1 LSISSLSIKRPVAVL
16 MVICIVLVLGAFS
29 FINLPVDLLPEM
41 NFPMMAVFA
50 AYEGAAPEEVEAMVT
65 RPLEEVL
72 ATVPGIERITSTSG
86 QGSSTVML
94 EFSWGAD
101 LDLLALDVREK
112 IDQVKGMLPDEV
124 QTPTVFKFDPSLMP
138 VLWLSVAGDV
148 SPAELKRLADEIVKP
163 RLERIEGVASAAV
176 IGGVEREI
184 RVFADPSLLAH
195 HGLTLEQF
203 GQLLRMENL
212 NVSAGRLAEGDREL
226 QVRSLGEFSSPA
238 ELESLVLRTTS
249 AGTLYL
255 RDVAEVRDGFTEEQ
269 QLTRLNGK
277 PGISVA
283 LYKQSGVNTV
293 RLSAAVNDELQEL
306 AGDLPSGT
314 RIGVIF
320 DQAEFINSSVGN
332 MLNMG
337 LSGAVL
343 ALFVLFLFLRN
354 LRSTL
359 VIGLAMPVSI
369 IATFVLMFF
378 NGLTL
383 NLITLGGLALGI
395 GMMVDNAIVI
405 LENIFRFRQQGIES
419 KEAAIIGSNE
429 VAGAIVAATLTTVV
443 VFLPVIFVEGIASQI
458 FGSMAWTVS
467 FSLLASLAVALSV
480 VPMLSSRLL
489 KMADGSTGKLSVRFA
504 NFFEG
509 VDAFYGRMLRF
520 SLRHRKLVVG
530 LLITSF
536 VGSLALVPLVG
547 TEFIPGMDDN
557 WLMVNVRLPDGASL
571 TETKQMALRL
581 EDQLSQIEEVRDTFV
596 TIGASSGMG
605 GGAGGAQLNRATLE
619 VRLKER
625 GEREF
630 DNNQMADKIRLLTA
644 TVAGAEINVRPSQ
657 NMSLGGGGAPVDILL
672 KGDSLLVLQQLADEV
687 KLIVEQVE
695 GTREVATS
703 FDRAWPELQ
712 VRVDREQAAALGIQS
727 AAVSN
732 TLRTALSGQVVTRMR
747 GDGREVDVRL
757 QVPAALRENIA
768 DLQSLEVFAPN
779 GMRVPLGEVAEFSQ
793 ALGAVSIARND
804 QVRSANVTAQLSG
817 RSLGPV
823 VADINK
829 ELAQLSLP
837 SGYSVEFVGEQ
848 QQMAE
853 SFASLGM
860 ALLLAILLVYMIMAA
875 QFESLLHPFIIMFA
889 LPPTFVGVVLSLALT
904 GRTLNV
910 PAFIG
915 VIMLAGIVVN
925 NAIVLVDYINK
936 LRERGNSCREAILL
950 AGPVRLRPIL
960 MTTLTTVLGML
971 PMALGHGAGA
981 ETQAPLATAV
991 IGGLS
996 FSTLLTLLVVPVIYS
1011 ILDDLGERVR
1021 SRRHKTVTGE
1031 AGL

>member
-1 LSISSLSIKRPVAVL
+1 MS
-16 MVICIVLVLGAFS
+16 
-29 FINLPVDLLPEM
+29 
-41 NFPMMAVFA
+41 
-50 AYEGAAPEEVEAMVT
+50 
-65 RPLEEVL
+65 
-72 ATVPGIERITSTSG
+72 
-86 QGSSTVML
+86 
-94 EFSWGAD
+94 
-101 LDLLALDVREK
+101 
-112 IDQVKGMLPDEV
+112 
-124 QTPTVFKFDPSLMP
+124 
-138 VLWLSVAGDV
+138 
-148 SPAELKRLADEIVKP
+148 
-163 RLERIEGVASAAV
+163 
-176 IGGVEREI
+176 
-184 RVFADPSLLAH
+184 
-195 HGLTLEQF
+195 
-203 GQLLRMENL
+203 
-212 NVSAGRLAEGDREL
+212 
-226 QVRSLGEFSSPA
+226 
-238 ELESLVLRTTS
+238 
-249 AGTLYL
+249 
-255 RDVAEVRDGFTEEQ
+255 
-269 QLTRLNGK
+269 
-277 PGISVA
+277 
-283 LYKQSGVNTV
+283 
-293 RLSAAVNDELQEL
+293 
-306 AGDLPSGT
+306 
-314 RIGVIF
+314 
-320 DQAEFINSSVGN
+320 
-332 MLNMG
+332 MG
-337 LSGAVL
+337 LSGAAL
-343 ALFVLFLFLRN
+343 ALLVLFLFLRN

-405 LENIFRFRQQGIES
+405 LENVFRFRQQGLDS
-419 KEAAIIGSNE
+419 RQAAITGSNE

-458 FGSMAWTVS
+458 FSSMAWTVS

-489 KMADGSTGKLSVRFA
+489 KTAEVSTGKLSVRFT
-504 NFFEG
+504 NFFDG
-509 VDAFYGRMLRF
+509 VDAFYGRMLLF
-520 SLRHRKLVVG
+520 SLRRRKLVVG
-530 LLITSF
+530 VLVTSF
-536 VGSLALVPLVG
+536 IGSLALVPLVG

-571 TETKQMALRL
+571 TETKQIALRL

-605 GGAGGAQLNRATLE
+605 GGGGGTQLNRATLE

-630 DNNQMADKIRLLTA
+630 DNNQMADKIRVLTGM
-644 TVAGAEINVRPSQ
+644 VAGAEISVRPSQ
-657 NMSLGGGGAPVDILL
+657 NMSMGGGGAPVDILL
-672 KGDSLLVLQQLADEV
+672 KGDSLLLLQELADQI
-687 KLIVEQVE
+687 KSIVEQVE

-727 AAVSN
+727 AAVNN
-732 TLRTALSGQVVTRMR
+732 TLRTALSGQVVTRLR

-757 QVPAALRENIA
+757 QVPAGLRENIA
-768 DLQSLEVFAPN
+768 DLQSLEVVSPI
-779 GMRVPLGEVAEFSQ
+779 GLRVPLGEVAEFSQ

-823 VADINK
+823 VADINS
-829 ELAQLSLP
+829 ELAHLSLP

-848 QQMAE
+848 QQMSE

-860 ALLLAILLVYMIMAA
+860 ALVLAILLVYMIMAA

-991 IGGLS
+991 IGGLL

-1011 ILDDLGERVR
+1011 ILDDLGERLR
-1021 SRRHKTVTGE
+1021 SRRHKTVMGE
-1031 AGL
+1031 ARL

>member
-1 LSISSLSIKRPVAVL
+1 

-29 FINLPVDLLPEM
+29 FANLPVDLLPEM
-41 NFPMMAVFA
+41 NFPMMAVFT

-86 QGSSTVML
+86 QGSATVML

-112 IDQVKGMLPDEV
+112 IDQAKGMLPDEV
-124 QTPTVFKFDPSLMP
+124 QTPTVFKFDPSMMP

-148 SPAELKRLADEIVKP
+148 SPVELKRLADELVKP

-176 IGGVEREI
+176 TGGVEREI
-184 RVFADPSLLAH
+184 RVLADPSLLAH
-195 HGLTLEQF
+195 HGLTLEQL

-212 NVSAGRLAEGDREL
+212 NVSAGRLAEGEREL
-226 QVRSLGEFSSPA
+226 QVRSLGEFRGPA
-238 ELESLVLRTTS
+238 ELENLVLRTTP

-255 RDVAEVRDGFTEEQ
+255 RDVAEVRDGFTEEV
-269 QLTRLNGK
+269 QLSRLNGK

-283 LYKQSGVNTV
+283 LYKQSGANTV
-293 RLSAAVNDELQEL
+293 RVSAAVNEALQQL
-306 AGDLPSGT
+306 AADLPPGT
-314 RIGVIF
+314 SIGVIF
-320 DQAEFINSSVGN
+320 DQAEFVNRSVGN

-337 LSGAVL
+337 LSGAAL
-343 ALFVLFLFLRN
+343 ALLVLFLFLRN

-369 IATFVLMFF
+369 VATFVLMFF

-405 LENIFRFRQQGIES
+405 LENIFRFRQQGLPGR
-419 KEAAIIGSNE
+419 EAAIAGSNE

-458 FGSMAWTVS
+458 FSSMAWTVS

-489 KMADGSTGKLSVRFA
+489 KVAEENTGRLSARFA
-504 NFFEG
+504 NLFDR
-509 VDAFYGRMLRF
+509 VDGFYGRMLLF
-520 SLRHRKLVVG
+520 SLGRRKLVIGV
-530 LLITSF
+530 LVASF
-536 VGSLALVPLVG
+536 LGSLALVPLVG

-571 TETKQMALRL
+571 TETKQIALRL
-581 EDQLSQIEEVRDTFV
+581 EDQLSQVEEVRDTFV

-605 GGAGGAQLNRATLE
+605 GRSGAQLNRATLE

-625 GEREF
+625 GEREL
-630 DNNQMADKIRLLTA
+630 DNNQMADKIRVLTD
-644 TVAGAEINVRPSQ
+644 TVAGAEISVRPSQ
-657 NMSLGGGGAPVDILL
+657 NMSMGGGGAPVDILL
-672 KGDSLLVLQQLADEV
+672 KGDSLPLLQQLAGQVET
-687 KLIVEQVE
+687 IVAQVE

-727 AAVSN
+727 AAVNN
-732 TLRTALSGQVVTRMR
+732 TLRTALSGQVVTRLR
-747 GDGREVDVRL
+747 GAGQEVDVRL
-757 QVPAALRENIA
+757 QVPVGLRESIA
-768 DLQSLEVFAPN
+768 DLQSLEVVSP
-779 GMRVPLGEVAEFSQ
+779 GGLRVPLGEVAEFSQ
-793 ALGAVSIARND
+793 ALGAVSIARHD

-823 VADINK
+823 VADINRQ
-829 ELAQLSLP
+829 LAQLNLP

-889 LPPTFVGVVLSLALT
+889 LPSTFVGVVLSLALT

-971 PMALGHGAGA
+971 PMALGIGAGA
-981 ETQAPLATAV
+981 ATQAPLATAV

-996 FSTLLTLLVVPVIYS
+996 VSTLLTLLVVPVIYS
-1011 ILDDLGERVR
+1011 ILDDLGERL
-1021 SRRHKTVTGE
+1021 RRRQHKTVMGE